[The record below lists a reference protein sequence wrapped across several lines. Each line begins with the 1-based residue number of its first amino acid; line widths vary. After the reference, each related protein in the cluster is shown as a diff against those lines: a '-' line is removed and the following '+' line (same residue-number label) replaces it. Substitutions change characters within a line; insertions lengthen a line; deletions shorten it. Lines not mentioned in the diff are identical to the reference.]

1 MDWMRLRK
9 DTIRKTV
16 LLAVQRCF
24 GQSDADPDPAR
35 VALKTF
41 LTGLSH
47 QELIELM
54 AVMSMGRGDP
64 GSGNFQT
71 LVNNINLTAAR
82 IVDYLMEKPYLGE
95 DLKKGMG
102 KLGLDIKDEYSLDA
116 SQ

>member
-1 MDWMRLRK
+1 MRLRK
-9 DTIRKTV
+9 EIAQKTV
-16 LLAVQRCF
+16 QLAKEWRS

-41 LTGLSH
+41 LKGLSH

-64 GSGNFQT
+64 GSDNFQT
-71 LVNNINLTAAR
+71 LVNNIHLTAAR

-95 DLKKGMG
+95 DLEKGMR
-102 KLGLDIKDEYSLDA
+102 KLDSTGYYFGDIS
-116 SQ
+116 